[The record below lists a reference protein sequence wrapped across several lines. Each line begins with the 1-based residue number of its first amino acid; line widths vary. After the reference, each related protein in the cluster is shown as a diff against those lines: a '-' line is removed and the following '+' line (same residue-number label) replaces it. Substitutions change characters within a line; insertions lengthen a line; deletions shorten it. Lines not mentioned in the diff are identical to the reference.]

1 MVSNKLRLKYPDK
14 VPVVIKKDKSSK
26 KLTDIGTIK
35 YLVQDHIT
43 VGQFIYILRKRI
55 ELSPEEALYLYAN
68 INNSKSQYV
77 LSANDEMITIYNNYK
92 NEKDCILHLVYAGE
106 NVFG

>member
-14 VPVVIKKDKSSK
+14 VPVVINRAKSSK
-26 KLTDIGTIK
+26 NLKDLGTIK
-35 YLVQDHIT
+35 YLIQDYIT

-55 ELSPEEALYLYAN
+55 ELKHEEALYLYAVDGS
-68 INNSKSQYV
+68 SKKEYALTGNADLISV
-77 LSANDEMITIYNNYK
+77 YNEYK
-92 NEKDCILHLVYAGE
+92 NKEDGVLYLKYAGE

>member
-1 MVSNKLRLKYPDK
+1 MVSDKLRLKYPDK
-14 VPVVIKKDKSSK
+14 IPVVVKKDKSSK
-26 KLTDIGTIK
+26 NLKDIGTMK

-55 ELSPEEALYLYAN
+55 ELNQEEALYLYAN
-68 INNSKSQYV
+68 ISKSNTQYI
-77 LSANDEMITIYNNYK
+77 LNANDEMISIYENYK
-92 NEKDCILHLVYAGE
+92 NEKDCILYLIYAGE

>member
-77 LSANDEMITIYNNYK
+77 LSANDEMITVYNNYK

>member
-14 VPVVIKKDKSSK
+14 VPVVIKKDKSCKHLK
-26 KLTDIGTIK
+26 KIGSIK

-55 ELSPEEALYLYAN
+55 ELQQEEALYLFVRDN
-68 INNSKSQYV
+68 KSKTQYT
-77 LSANDEMITIYNNYK
+77 LCGNDEIITVYNNYK
-92 NEKDCILHLVYAGE
+92 NEKDCILYLTYAGE

>member
-1 MVSNKLRLKYPDK
+1 MVSNKLRLQYPDK

-55 ELSPEEALYLYAN
+55 ELQQEEALYLYAN

-92 NEKDCILHLVYAGE
+92 NEKDCILYLVYAGE

>member
-14 VPVVIKKDKSSK
+14 VPVVVKKDKSSK
-26 KLTDIGTIK
+26 NLKDIGTIK

-55 ELSPEEALYLYAN
+55 ELNQEEALYLYAN
-68 INNSKSQYV
+68 IGKSKTQYV
-77 LSANDEMITIYNNYK
+77 LSANDEMISIYENYK
-92 NEKDCILHLVYAGE
+92 SEKDCILYLVYAGE